1 MCFLFYSEAGS
12 RVQVS
17 VIVPCESRC
26 YRYPVPSAR
35 SALPFSTPGW
45 AMESALGD
53 ETGGPTPDRLQE
65 SSISDLAE
73 DSLNLRP
80 TDELETIPVEETQDL
95 KPEDLQESA
104 PAETTQDTKPGTGQV
119 LHMPAVGLDAVH
131 KVLHHPLTDLVA
143 QEVIIHEDV
152 PHGLSFQEL

>member
-1 MCFLFYSEAGS
+1 M
-12 RVQVS
+12 S

-26 YRYPVPSAR
+26 YHYPVPSAR

-73 DSLNLRP
+73 DTLNLRP
-80 TDELETIPVEETQDL
+80 TDELETIPVEETQDF

-119 LHMPAVGLDAVH
+119 QQRDNCRLKVWGIFTVAVMY
-131 KVLHHPLTDLVA
+131 VLANCFSVLLEKAHLGFMDSA
-143 QEVIIHEDV
+143 CY
-152 PHGLSFQEL
+152 F